1 MEIIRRNLSTFWKG
15 TKQTFEWLSMGM
27 GIWVVILLGSWLLI
41 TLARSA
47 TLGFG
52 IAVAGI
58 AVGAGIGCGIYF
70 IFKHRKIE

>member
-1 MEIIRRNLSTFWKG
+1 MIKKIFGTCWKAL
-15 TKQTFEWLSMGM
+15 KKAFEQLL
-27 GIWVVILLGSWLLI
+27 IVVGLWIAILFLGWLLM
-41 TLARSA
+41 TVARSA

-70 IFKHRKIE
+70 VFRNRNSR

>member
-1 MEIIRRNLSTFWKG
+1 MIKKILGTCWRVLGVVFEGLFYGFGVLIAIIF
-15 TKQTFEWLSMGM
+15 
-27 GIWVVILLGSWLLI
+27 GSWLLM
-41 TLARSA
+41 TVARSA

-70 IFKHRKIE
+70 ALRNRNSG